1 MVQPTLLLVNIN
13 RLITPSGRTKSGF
26 LADQAELK
34 SALFV
39 AVTETWLN
47 DGVFDSEVCHNFP
60 GFSFFRSDRI
70 GREGGGV
77 ALYLKDTLTG
87 EVLGTFDN
95 KVCQFLT
102 VKIHQLD
109 TVVTVFYRPPDTRMA
124 EFTEA
129 LQKLDKILSDL
140 PTPTPIM
147 AVMGDFNF
155 TRQTVTWSRGDEGH
169 LVPIVSSHR
178 DGETVGGK
186 QDRLQAQ
193 RLVEFSVKHN
203 LIQQVDVVT
212 HGVETLD
219 LVLSND
225 DDLVSE
231 VTAEEYSQFTDHR
244 LLTGSLS
251 YKSLEEEE
259 EQEEEYLLGVG
270 KRFSKL
276 DFYKAPWPEI
286 QEELAKIDWESVKT
300 ASSDDP
306 TLGLNIFNEKILEV
320 LEKHVPERKKGKK
333 KRRQMCRQRRSMW
346 RRLSKIKKKIKST
359 ENIHKLSKLVQER

>member
-1 MVQPTLLLVNIN
+1 MDRTTVQPTLLLVNIN

-34 SALFV
+34 RALFV

-60 GFSFFRSDRI
+60 GFSLFRSDRI

-109 TVVTVFYRPPDTRMA
+109 TVATVFYRPPDTRMA

-147 AVMGDFNF
+147 AIMGDFNF

-169 LVPIVSSHR
+169 LVPIVASHR
-178 DGETVGGK
+178 R
-186 QDRLQAQ
+186 DR
-193 RLVEFSVKHN
+193 
-203 LIQQVDVVT
+203 
-212 HGVETLD
+212 G
-219 LVLSND
+219 
-225 DDLVSE
+225 
-231 VTAEEYSQFTDHR
+231 
-244 LLTGSLS
+244 
-251 YKSLEEEE
+251 
-259 EQEEEYLLGVG
+259 
-270 KRFSKL
+270 
-276 DFYKAPWPEI
+276 W
-286 QEELAKIDWESVKT
+286 
-300 ASSDDP
+300 
-306 TLGLNIFNEKILEV
+306 
-320 LEKHVPERKKGKK
+320 
-333 KRRQMCRQRRSMW
+333 
-346 RRLSKIKKKIKST
+346 
-359 ENIHKLSKLVQER
+359 